1 MLTKTYKMINFF
13 KKIFNQTEK
22 KPKMNSSFLQS
33 ILQKSKDNKEII
45 SIWQYNGDKGSLV
58 GYVSDISEEYIGFK
72 HFTRFGKQDGI
83 LYIKQANIKNIDFND
98 DYTKVME
105 CLIQYADIID
115 KSPDFRID
123 LNQSDFW
130 QFNAVIQ
137 LSKAKDQIASFEIN
151 GNEFFTGFVKE
162 TSEEDFILNCVAKNG
177 EDLGT
182 SLFRIED
189 ITEIRVND
197 LDDRRKLLLY
207 KWRKAIL

>member
-1 MLTKTYKMINFF
+1 MINFL
-13 KKIFNQTEK
+13 KKIFNQTAK

-58 GYVSDISEEYIGFK
+58 GYVTEISEEYIGFK
-72 HFTRFGKQDGI
+72 HFTRFGKQDGV
-83 LYIKQANIKNIDFND
+83 LFIKRANIKNIDFND

-115 KSPDFRID
+115 KSPDFSID
-123 LNQSDFW
+123 LNQSDYW
-130 QFNAVIQ
+130 QYNAVIQ
-137 LSKAKDQIASFEIN
+137 LYKAKDQMASFEIN
-151 GNEFFTGFVKE
+151 GNEFFTGFVNE
-162 TSEEDFILNCVAKNG
+162 LSEEDFILNCVAKNG

>member
-1 MLTKTYKMINFF
+1 MINFF

-58 GYVSDISEEYIGFK
+58 GYVTEISEEYIGFK
-72 HFTRFGKQDGI
+72 HFTRFGKPDGV

-115 KSPDFRID
+115 KSPDFSIN

-130 QFNAVIQ
+130 QYNAVIQ
-137 LSKAKDQIASFEIN
+137 LSKAKDQMASFEIN

-162 TSEEDFILNCVAKNG
+162 SSEEDFILNCVAKNG